1 MKISVKMRTAAVT
14 LATVALCIT
23 STLATRGVDYSTPQS
38 VATHQCWKNNGM
50 NFAIPRA
57 YKSYGAFDS
66 NAIANVNNAHAAGIP
81 YVDIYMFPCRGKSAS
96 AQVSELVSA
105 MGSTSYG

>member
-1 MKISVKMRTAAVT
+1 MRSLVISALLATAAF
-14 LATVALCIT
+14 ATQ
-23 STLATRGVDYSTPQS
+23 GVDYSTLQS

-66 NAIANVNNAHAAGIP
+66 NGPANVANAHAAGIP
-81 YVDIYMFPCRGKSAS
+81 YVDIYMFPCRSKSAD
-96 AQVSELVSA
+96 AQVSELV
-105 MGSTSYG
+105 